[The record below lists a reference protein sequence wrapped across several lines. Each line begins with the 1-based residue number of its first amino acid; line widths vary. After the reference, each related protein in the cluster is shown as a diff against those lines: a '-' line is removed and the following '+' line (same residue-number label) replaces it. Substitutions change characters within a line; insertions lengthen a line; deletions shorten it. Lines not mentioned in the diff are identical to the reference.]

1 MDTFVRLHGRGDI
14 MREDGSRIERVV
26 YRLTLWNTEQD
37 DVARTLSVDGQL
49 DLSTSDTVALLEHGG
64 PMTLRL
70 EDGRVVSFTL
80 TSASLRIGGIL

>member
-14 MREDGSRIERVV
+14 VREDGSRIERVV

-37 DVARTLSVDGQL
+37 DVARPLSVDGQL

-64 PMTLRL
+64 VL
-70 EDGRVVSFTL
+70 DDHVFAGRGS
-80 TSASLRIGGIL
+80 